1 MNELKGILI
10 TYKNEIAKVKFNRD
24 HENFFKSI
32 KQHTGGEAF
41 DIGDVAPELN
51 KAYGRLCF
59 AVDDNGM
66 HNMGLGA
73 MNKAGTTIYAH
84 KGYVVGN
91 IIVFRED
98 YNAVKELNFVDM
110 SEDEQDRLYHD
121 FRTTFKL
128 KEIKVKWA
136 IWYYYWVDLHS
147 NK

>member
-1 MNELKGILI
+1 MNELRGILI
-10 TYKNEIAKVKFNRD
+10 TYKNEIAKIKFDRD
-24 HENFFKSI
+24 NKDFFKNI
-32 KQHTGGEAF
+32 RKHTGGEMF

-73 MNKAGTTIYAH
+73 MNKTGNYIYAH
-84 KGYVVGN
+84 KGHIVGN

-98 YNAVKELNFVDM
+98 YTEGGLDFVDM

-121 FRTTFKL
+121 FRTAFKL
-128 KEIKVKWA
+128 REIKVK
-136 IWYYYWVDLHS
+136 
-147 NK
+147 